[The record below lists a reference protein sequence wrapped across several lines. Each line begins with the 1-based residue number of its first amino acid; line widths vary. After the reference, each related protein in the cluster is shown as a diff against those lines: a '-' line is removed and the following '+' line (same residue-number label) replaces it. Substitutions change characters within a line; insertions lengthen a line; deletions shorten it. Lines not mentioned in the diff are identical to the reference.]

1 MAVTFEDYYQTLGL
15 KRDASAADV
24 KRAYRT
30 LARKYHP
37 DVNKDDPNAATK
49 FSKVSEAHDVLSD
62 PEKRKKYDQFGENW
76 KHGQTINPED
86 FGGFG
91 GGFGGPGSGE
101 RGGGFRF
108 ESSGGGF
115 SDFFESVFGRMQ
127 EAHAAEDFAAGNR
140 QGFRTATPALQ
151 EHELTVSL
159 HEALHGGTRSLSL
172 EGPQG
177 KQSIDVKIPA
187 GVRTGSKIRLKEHG
201 LLLKINLAPHP
212 DFTVQGDQLIA
223 DVPIDPATAA
233 LGGPVDVQTPEG
245 QTATLTV
252 PPGTSSGAKLRLRG
266 QGLPRKPGSS
276 ERGDL
281 LARLMIRVPK
291 ELTDEQRSAYEAL
304 RDANAT

>member
-15 KRDASAADV
+15 KRDASAADI

-37 DVNKDDPNAATK
+37 DVNKDDPDAAGK

-86 FGGFG
+86 FGGFA
-91 GGFGGPGSGE
+91 GGFGGSE

-108 ESSGGGF
+108 ESTGGGF
-115 SDFFESVFGRMQ
+115 SDFFESIFGQMRD
-127 EAHAAEDFAAGNR
+127 AHAADQPGAGA
-140 QGFRTATPALQ
+140 GFRTAPQ
-151 EHELTVSL
+151 PQQHDLTVSL
-159 HEALHGGTRSLSL
+159 HEALHGGTRALSL

-177 KQSIDVKIPA
+177 QQSIDVKIPA

-201 LLLKINLAPHP
+201 LLLKINLAAHP
-212 DFTVQGDQLIA
+212 EFTVRGNDLIA
-223 DVPIDPATAA
+223 DVAIDPATAA
-233 LGGPVDVQTPEG
+233 LGGVADVKTPDG
-245 QTATLTV
+245 KTATLTV
-252 PPGTSSGAKLRLRG
+252 PAGTSSGAKLRLRG
-266 QGLPRKPGSS
+266 QGLPAKPGSAD
-276 ERGDL
+276 RGDL

-291 ELTDEQRSAYEAL
+291 DLTDKQRSAYEAL
-304 RDANAT
+304 RDANEP

>member
-15 KRDASAADV
+15 KRDASAADI

-30 LARKYHP
+30 LARKLHP
-37 DVNKDDPNAATK
+37 DVNKDDPEAAAK

-91 GGFGGPGSGE
+91 GGFRGGPSGG
-101 RGGGFRF
+101 GGGFRF
-108 ESSGGGF
+108 ESGNGGF
-115 SDFFESVFGRMQ
+115 SDFFESVFGQMRD
-127 EAHAAEDFAAGNR
+127 AHAQDAAGPGNS
-140 QGFRTATPALQ
+140 GFRTSAPPMQ
-151 EHELTVSL
+151 EHPLTVTL
-159 HEALHGGTRSLSL
+159 HETLHGGTRSLSL
-172 EGPQG
+172 QGPQG
-177 KQSIDVKIPA
+177 DQSIDVKIPA

-201 LLLKINLAPHP
+201 LLLKITLAPHP
-212 DFTVQGDQLIA
+212 DYTVTGADLTA
-223 DVPIDPATAA
+223 DVPLDPATAA
-233 LGGPVDVQTPEG
+233 LGGPVDVATPDG
-245 QTATLTV
+245 KTATLTV

-266 QGLPRKPGSS
+266 QGLPRKPNAD

-291 ELTDEQRSAYEAL
+291 HLTDEQRSAYEAL
-304 RDANAT
+304 RDAKPT

>member
-15 KRDASAADV
+15 KRDASAADI

-37 DVNKDDPNAATK
+37 DVNKDDPDAATK

-86 FGGFG
+86 FGGFS
-91 GGFGGPGSGE
+91 GGFGGGE

-115 SDFFESVFGRMQ
+115 SDFFESIFGQMRD
-127 EAHAAEDFAAGNR
+127 AHAADQAGPGP
-140 QGFRTATPALQ
+140 GFRTAPQLQ
-151 EHELTVSL
+151 EHDLTVSL
-159 HEALHGGTRSLSL
+159 HEALHGGTRSLTI

-177 KQSIDVKIPA
+177 TQSIDVKIPA
-187 GVRTGSKIRLKEHG
+187 GVRTNSKIRLKEHG
-201 LLLKINLAPHP
+201 LLLKINLAAHP
-212 DFTVQGDQLIA
+212 KFTVRGDNLIA
-223 DVPIDPATAA
+223 DVTIDPATAA
-233 LGGPVDVQTPEG
+233 LGGAADVNTPDG
-245 QTATLTV
+245 KTATLTV

-266 QGLPRKPGSS
+266 QGLPRKPGSTD
-276 ERGDL
+276 RGDL
-281 LARLMIRVPK
+281 LARLMIQVPID
-291 ELTDEQRSAYEAL
+291 LTDQQRSAYEAL
-304 RDANAT
+304 RDANET